1 MAINTMKRLVP
12 IILLCFAFIECGFAS
27 EPSPK
32 SECYDYWDV
41 NYPLNGNVRYIQ
53 QTKVHY
59 IATANE
65 VAHVH
70 DSWIN
75 LIRFNAKG
83 NLTKV
88 YSYDA
93 SDDGSFEKETCKYKY
108 DKQNNLIY
116 ANESDLFMAPGRTK
130 FVYDSKGQIIKEK
143 YVSIDQE
150 EVYVYNDNGYL
161 ESSFNCVKDESEPF
175 CTYKYDEWCNI
186 IESKSHDNSFPPC
199 TWEYKYGENGRV
211 LEKRKFED
219 NKMVEH
225 RTYQY
230 DENGNE
236 VRVNCC
242 DADGVPT
249 MTIENMYDQS
259 NKLIVVKEIHHK
271 GVKDHV
277 YLTINEIHYK

>member
-1 MAINTMKRLVP
+1 MKRLVS

-32 SECYDYWDV
+32 SECYDFWDV

-65 VAHVH
+65 VAHVRN
-70 DSWIN
+70 SWIN
-75 LIRFNAKG
+75 FIRFNAKG

-93 SDDGSFEKETCKYKY
+93 SDDGSFEKETYKYKY

-116 ANESDLFMAPGRTK
+116 ASDWLVLIGRAK
-130 FVYDSKGQIIKEK
+130 FVYNSKGQIIKEK
-143 YVSIDQE
+143 DISIDNE
-150 EVYVYNDNGYL
+150 VVYVYNDNGYL
-161 ESSFNCVKDESEPF
+161 ESSLHCVKDESEPF
-175 CTYKYDEWCNI
+175 CTCKYDEWCNM
-186 IESKSHDNSFPPC
+186 IEMSPSH

-211 LEKRKFED
+211 LETRRFED

-225 RTYQY
+225 LTYQY

-249 MTIENMYDQS
+249 MTIENMYDQ
-259 NKLIVVKEIHHK
+259 NNNLIVVKITNHE
-271 GVKDHV
+271 GVIDDV
-277 YLTINEIHYK
+277 YLTINGIHYK

>member
-1 MAINTMKRLVP
+1 MAINTMKRLVS

-32 SECYDYWDV
+32 SECYDEWDV

-116 ANESDLFMAPGRTK
+116 AYASDWFIGPRRTK

-143 YVSIDQE
+143 DISIDKE
-150 EVYVYNDNGYL
+150 EVYVYNDNG
-161 ESSFNCVKDESEPF
+161 
-175 CTYKYDEWCNI
+175 
-186 IESKSHDNSFPPC
+186 
-199 TWEYKYGENGRV
+199 
-211 LEKRKFED
+211 
-219 NKMVEH
+219 
-225 RTYQY
+225 
-230 DENGNE
+230 
-236 VRVNCC
+236 
-242 DADGVPT
+242 
-249 MTIENMYDQS
+249 
-259 NKLIVVKEIHHK
+259 
-271 GVKDHV
+271 
-277 YLTINEIHYK
+277 